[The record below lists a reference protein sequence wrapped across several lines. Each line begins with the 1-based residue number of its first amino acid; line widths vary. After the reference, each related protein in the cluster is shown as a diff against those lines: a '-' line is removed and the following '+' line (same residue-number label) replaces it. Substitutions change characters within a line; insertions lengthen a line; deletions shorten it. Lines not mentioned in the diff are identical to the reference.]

1 MCGDAGCSHKA
12 TSAST
17 RQVAARELAPLQ
29 KREGREW
36 ALASRVRLPSVV
48 SDIDARV
55 ESVSKA
61 VNLAG
66 LTIGFIVREAMPAAA
81 PYRKLMTVLRTRSS
95 SSPITL
101 NSIRHPVCA

>member
-1 MCGDAGCSHKA
+1 MG
-12 TSAST
+12 
-17 RQVAARELAPLQ
+17 P
-29 KREGREW
+29 
-36 ALASRVRLPSVV
+36 ASRVRLPSVV

-81 PYRKLMTVLRTRSS
+81 PYRS
-95 SSPITL
+95 
-101 NSIRHPVCA
+101 